1 MRINSSSKRIGNTA
15 KKKNTQSKKSFSDII
30 IVGDNEEKA
39 DLVDIEEVPGTRGA
53 GESVLN
59 AKGEFIYDI
68 DFIIDA
74 EDAIAESVTAVEIT
88 VFRKKP
94 SRRSKISGK
103 SQKDVRDAFKR
114 KKKHRSK
121 RFDSEETN
129 VRSHS
134 ENPVAVA
141 KISLG
146 EEFKHAASL
155 RSHLEKIN
163 SKLASIKEVTPEEEV
178 LVRTASPKE
187 DSQNKNI
194 RVSSSIMNSIG
205 STFHLTKL
213 STPSG
218 VSSKSSL
225 IDASKSIS
233 KKASLKKSQ
242 KSGISPLKIGNAFH
256 PVMPLFLSISKD
268 SSVTSDKSKNAVHRK
283 IRKFTVKNTKRG
295 RSAVASKS
303 SPRSASQDNQTREAQ
318 RSFITNLNKRKDHI
332 EESLGEIKFK
342 TKMIAYSL
350 ALGVNI
356 KRAGLLD
363 SLYMNVRLI
372 HNKNTPGQSKG
383 FYLNHKEQ
391 VDEML
396 TPDVAPDISAGII
409 GNKPNEVRIRI
420 SQNDDIAAS
429 VMLLRRKITEDTA
442 DPEYQFMEI
451 AQIDV
456 HAETGSAAYI
466 DNGVTNVHPV
476 SYEYRAVPVGPTGSE
491 APECT
496 ASIIVKGV
504 KPIGIAAQKY
514 ANPDNNVAMSAVN
527 KYDRVGITVESIPD
541 DVVAIRLF
549 REDLKSDSFFENS
562 ENMYRQVVPP
572 GTKTGIIEV
581 GKGLSSVYVEDDKVV
596 PDRTYRYKCTLRR
609 VREPE
614 SEANE
619 EEVIHY
625 IKPRARTPVL
635 ASIDNIQT
643 RDVGARTE
651 VGFDLNAEFTDPGL
665 ELLGDIF
672 AASGVSGNFIEDIR
686 KNRDQLKDVP
696 AFLIT
701 RVDLFTGRATML
713 GIFAPGEFN
722 DNLELQKKIGAYMIP
737 GRKYRYIAKLSLR
750 PPEAFFKNALTNI
763 SVQNKSLLGLSE
775 TDRYEVLAQRFMS
788 GFGATS
794 GLASDTELTN
804 MSEVGLIGQFEIGKT
819 GIELDETITTAKRK
833 TQVLAAAAIPRKR
846 FNFVE
851 WKVEGDP
858 FDINFYVVS
867 LNYKGSKGV
876 IGTIP
881 STRSST
887 VSFRDKL
894 YFKELGALSYS
905 IMPVYNN
912 MKAGKALET
921 NIINRKRDISSDLL
935 DRMILRKSSGAKR
948 K

>member
-1 MRINSSSKRIGNTA
+1 MRINSTLRMAGKTA
-15 KKKNTQSKKSFSDII
+15 KKKSVHSKKSFSDII
-30 IVGDNEEKA
+30 IIGDAEEKA
-39 DLVDIEEVPGTRGA
+39 DLVDIEEVPGTRTS

-74 EDAIAESVTAVEIT
+74 EDAIGESVTAVEIS
-88 VFRKKP
+88 VFREKP
-94 SRRSKISGK
+94 SRRSQVSGK

-121 RFDSEETN
+121 SYDSAESN
-129 VRSHS
+129 VRSRRHRPIS
-134 ENPVAVA
+134 TA

-146 EEFKHAASL
+146 EEFKQAALL
-155 RSHLEKIN
+155 RTHLEKIN
-163 SKLASIKEVTPEEEV
+163 SKLSNIKESAPEEEV
-178 LVRTASPKE
+178 LIRTSSPKE

-194 RVSSSIMNSIG
+194 RVTSSALHSIG

-213 STPSG
+213 ATPSG
-218 VSSKSSL
+218 VATKSSL
-225 IDASKSIS
+225 IKAGKSVS

-242 KSGISPLKIGNAFH
+242 KHGISPLKIGSALH
-256 PVMPLFLSISKD
+256 PVMPLFLSVSKD
-268 SSVTSDKSKNAVHRK
+268 SSVTSDKSKKSVHK
-283 IRKFTVKNTKRG
+283 KTRKFTVKNTKRG
-295 RSAVASKS
+295 RSAVASKHRPKS
-303 SPRSASQDNQTREAQ
+303 ISQSNQTREAQ
-318 RSFITNLNKRKDHI
+318 RSFITELKNRRDKI

-342 TKMIAYSL
+342 TKMISYSL
-350 ALGVNI
+350 SLGVNI
-356 KRAGLLD
+356 RRAGLRD
-363 SLYMNVRLI
+363 TLYVSVKLI
-372 HNKNTPGQSKG
+372 HNKNTPGETKG
-383 FYLNHKEQ
+383 FYINHKEQ

-396 TPDVAPDISAGII
+396 TPDVAPDISAGIV
-409 GNKPNEVRIRI
+409 GNKPNEVRIRVG
-420 SQNDDIAAS
+420 QNDDIAAS
-429 VMLLRRKITEDTA
+429 VVLLRRKITEDTA
-442 DPEYQFMEI
+442 DPEHLFMEI

-491 APECT
+491 APEHT

-514 ANPDNNVAMSAVN
+514 ANPDNNVAISAVN
-527 KYDRVGITVESIPD
+527 KYDRVGLTVESIPD
-541 DVVAIRLF
+541 DVVAIRIF

-562 ENMYRQVVPP
+562 ENMYKPVVPP

-581 GKGLSSVYVEDDKVV
+581 GKGLTSVYVEDDKVV

-609 VREPE
+609 LREPE

-635 ASIDNIQT
+635 ATISDVQT
-643 RDVGARTE
+643 KTVGDKTE
-651 VGFDLNAEFTDPGL
+651 VSFALSAEFTDPGL

-696 AFLIT
+696 AFLVT
-701 RVDLFTGRATML
+701 RVDLFTGRSVRL
-713 GIFAPGEFN
+713 GIFAPGEFV
-722 DNLELQKKIGAYMIP
+722 DNVDMQKRVNSYMIP
-737 GRKYRYIAKLSLR
+737 GRKYRYIAKLALR
-750 PPEAFFKNALTNI
+750 PPEAFFKNAMTNVD
-763 SVQNKSLLGLSE
+763 VQNRALLNLSE

-794 GLASDTELTN
+794 GLASDAELKN
-804 MSEVGLIGQFEIGKT
+804 MSEIGLIGQFEIGKT
-819 GIELDETITTAKRK
+819 GIELDETIKTAKRR
-833 TQVLAAAAIPRKR
+833 TQVLASRAIPRKR
-846 FNFVE
+846 FNLVE

-858 FDINFYVVS
+858 FDINFYVVT

-881 STRSST
+881 STSSRT

-894 YFKELGALSYS
+894 YFKELEALSYS

-912 MKAGKALET
+912 MKVGKPLET
-921 NIINRKRDISSDLL
+921 NIINRKRDISSELL
-935 DRMILRKSSGAKR
+935 DRMILKKSTGENR
-948 K
+948 T